1 MKQFY
6 LYLLMV
12 IGIVFLNGCSKDD
25 DNPVKTETEVV
36 LPKEVYRMQIVEA
49 KFSEPLPQ
57 EEYDGMLGNTPI
69 KFVKSDEKTLLF
81 YISEEVALGETALT
95 ISQLNV
101 SNKLNVKNPEL
112 KGGAEIVLQP
122 LFEKTTPEYQNIS
135 TPEYSEYLT
144 TVNTEFKEYYQ
155 NLSQEE
161 KNNMALFYQVNEV
174 FFSEILSADS
184 LEGKSVKET
193 LKKVIKFG
201 VATVLFVGG
210 GASLA
215 LPGTPVEKAAI
226 GVFAVLGA
234 VKAWDYG
241 IELINEVEVVTKI
254 TDQFSLDKPVAKG
267 FGSSKLT
274 FVNNKTRNP
283 GLYIEQRNMTSGDRA
298 STATGLRKFFD
309 SYEMLI
315 KATKKAN
322 SIISSINNHVFFAN
336 IPLIPVS
343 EIPTSIET
351 KSTTITAE
359 SFEYI
364 KFSVTNPNVNITEV
378 KYENGNLSMKMNVI
392 NPNAVVGV
400 SINTELNYTYQ
411 EDFNNI
417 TGSIPI
423 EVLLEDM
430 PELTGV
436 WMLQW
441 YESDSGHHYQDDWIN
456 FKNGASDKAFNQ
468 MSVNYG
474 SNDGSSPGW
483 SHSYTD
489 TSDIYLQWVQ
499 STSYDLSSSR
509 YIISIQNVVRPNVV
523 ISFYYD
529 PNKNSYEGLDFG
541 SYFTNKLVKQ

>member
-25 DNPVKTETEVV
+25 DNPVKTETELV
-36 LPKEVYRMQIVEA
+36 LPKEVYRMQIVGA

-69 KFVKSDEKTLLF
+69 KFVRTDEKTLLF
-81 YISEEVALGETALT
+81 YITGEVALGETTLT

-112 KGGAEIVLQP
+112 KGSAETVLQP
-122 LFEKTTPEYQNIS
+122 LFEKTTPEHQGITNTKDIDK
-135 TPEYSEYLT
+135 LT
-144 TVNTEFKEYYQ
+144 TVNTAFKDYYQ
-155 NLSQEE
+155 TLSFEE
-161 KNNMALFYQVNEV
+161 KNNMALFYKVNET
-174 FFSEILSADS
+174 FFTDILNPHYQEAKGINEAVSANTKFGIAAGLFLAS
-184 LEGKSVKET
+184 STAFIFVNVTPGE
-193 LKKVIKFG
+193 KVI
-201 VATVLFVGG
+201 
-210 GASLA
+210 
-215 LPGTPVEKAAI
+215 
-226 GVFAVLGA
+226 LGA
-234 VKAWDYG
+234 LAWVSWLKTKRYID
-241 IELINEVEVVTKI
+241 ELTNGGVNVI
-254 TDQFSLDKPVAKG
+254 TLFTDKLAPKG
-267 FGSSKLT
+267 LESANLN
-274 FVNNKTRNP
+274 FVNNKTKNLV
-283 GLYIEQRNMTSGDRA
+283 LYAKQRNIISEDRS
-298 STATGLRKFFD
+298 STATGLMKFFNTEEKVTTTT
-309 SYEMLI
+309 SKVNNII
-315 KATKKAN
+315 K
-322 SIISSINNHVFFAN
+322 SINSNVFFAN
-336 IPLIPVS
+336 IPLIPFF
-343 EIPTSIET
+343 EIPT
-351 KSTTITAE
+351 TAE
-359 SFEYI
+359 SKTVPLTAETFSYM
-364 KFSVTNPNVNITEV
+364 KFNVTDPNVQITEA
-378 KYENGNLSMKMNVI
+378 KFENGTIRMKMIVI
-392 NPNAVVGV
+392 NPNAVTGK

-411 EDFNNI
+411 EAFNNI
-417 TGSIPI
+417 AGSIDI
-423 EVLLEDM
+423 KVLLEDM

-441 YESDSGHHYQDDWIN
+441 YESDSGHHNQDDWIN

-474 SNDGSSPGW
+474 SSDGSSPGW

-509 YIISIQNVVRPNVV
+509 YIISIQNVGRPNVV